1 VRDERRDPAWITV
14 RITPGARR
22 DDVLAA
28 LFEAGAEGVQELPD
42 SLVTHAHGSE
52 DATRLERAALAI
64 GGDVTVETEPLQISD
79 WSERWKHALTAQR
92 VGRFTVTPPWLAAGL
107 DPATTIVIDPG
118 MAFGTGDH
126 ATTRSVVRLLQD
138 VVRPGDRVADLGAG
152 SAVLAIAAAKLGASR
167 VVAIELDPDAIEN
180 ADENVR
186 RNGVEDRV
194 SVVEGD
200 AAALLPLVA
209 PVRIVTANII
219 SSVLIDLLPTMA
231 AALDPGGC
239 AILSGILTS
248 ERSMMV
254 DRLDAADW
262 RVGGEIEEGE
272 WWSAIVEPR

>member
-1 VRDERRDPAWITV
+1 VTKDAAWITV

-42 SLVTHAHGSE
+42 SLVTHAQGSD

-64 GGDVTVETEPLQISD
+64 GSDVTVQTEPLQISD
-79 WSERWKHALTAQR
+79 WSERWKHSLAAQR
-92 VGRFTVTPPWLAAGL
+92 VGQLTITPPWLAEGL
-107 DPATTIVIDPG
+107 DPETTIVIDPG

-126 ATTRSVVRLLQD
+126 ATTRSVVMLLQD
-138 VVRPGDRVADLGAG
+138 VVHPGDRVADLGAG

-180 ADENVR
+180 AEDNVR
-186 RNGVEDRV
+186 RNGVADRV
-194 SVVEGD
+194 SVLQGD
-200 AAALLPLVA
+200 AALLLPLVA

-231 AALDPGGC
+231 NALDADGR
-239 AILSGILTS
+239 AMLSGILAS
-248 ERSMMV
+248 ERSMMLE
-254 DRLDAADW
+254 RLDAAGW
-262 RVGGEIEEGE
+262 RVAAEIEEGE
-272 WWSAIVEPR
+272 WWSATVERR

>member
-1 VRDERRDPAWITV
+1 VTKDAAWITV

-64 GGDVTVETEPLQISD
+64 ASDVTVQTEPLQISD
-79 WSERWKHALTAQR
+79 WSERWKDALTAQR
-92 VGRFTVTPPWLAAGL
+92 VGRLTIAPPWLTEGL
-107 DPATTIVIDPG
+107 DPKTTIVIDPG

-126 ATTRSVVRLLQD
+126 ATTRSVVMLLQD
-138 VVRPGDRVADLGAG
+138 VVRAGDRVADLGAG
-152 SAVLAIAAAKLGASR
+152 SAVLAIAAAKLGALR
-167 VVAIELDPDAIEN
+167 IVAIELDTDAIAN
-180 ADENVR
+180 AEENVR
-186 RNGVEDRV
+186 RNGVIESV

-200 AAALLPLVA
+200 AAS

-219 SSVLIDLLPTMA
+219 SSVLTDLLPTIA
-231 AALDPGGC
+231 NALDADGC
-239 AILSGILTS
+239 AILSGILVS

-254 DRLDAADW
+254 ERLDAAGW
-262 RVGGEIEEGE
+262 RVAAEIEEGE
-272 WWSAIVEPR
+272 WWSATVERR

>member
-1 VRDERRDPAWITV
+1 MTKDAAWITV

-64 GGDVTVETEPLQISD
+64 GSDVTVQTEPLQISD
-79 WSERWKHALTAQR
+79 WSERWKDALTAQR
-92 VGRFTVTPPWLAAGL
+92 VGRLTIAPPWLTEGL
-107 DPATTIVIDPG
+107 DPKTTIVIDPG

-126 ATTRSVVRLLQD
+126 ATTRSVVMLLQD
-138 VVRPGDRVADLGAG
+138 VVRAGDRVADLGAG

-167 VVAIELDPDAIEN
+167 IVAIELDTDAIAN
-180 ADENVR
+180 AEENVR
-186 RNGVEDRV
+186 RNGVIESV

-200 AAALLPLVA
+200 AASLLPLVA

-219 SSVLIDLLPTMA
+219 SSVLTDLLPTIA
-231 AALDPGGC
+231 NALDADGC
-239 AILSGILTS
+239 AILSGILVS

-254 DRLDAADW
+254 ERLDAAGW
-262 RVGGEIEEGE
+262 RVAAEIEEGE
-272 WWSAIVEPR
+272 WWSATVERR